1 MYAYANRVKPGVE
14 YDLHNHSDR
23 SKDGRTPG
31 RRLIDLA
38 ARRGLRS
45 MGICDHD
52 EFPDESL
59 YAHARRRGVRL
70 ALGIEFTCEKAHVI
84 GFGLTPSKAD
94 QRAMAQRFAALRAN
108 AARVAGWV
116 RDGLAERGV
125 DIPMERLRAFAGKEP
140 QKVFIM
146 NYLVEEL
153 GLFSTWAEARA
164 FLRSEGLAMQDSE
177 GLPGL
182 HPAEAVELIRRS
194 GGVSVWAHPF
204 LTPGH
209 LREGYLRDMRDAG
222 LDAVEAVYA
231 YSENGYPGPESNEVL
246 EARTLAMIRDTGLAV
261 SGGSDSHYP
270 VKTDLDRRPIRPGDR
285 GITAQETEPFARIF
299 G

>member
-38 ARRGLRS
+38 AHRGLRGL
-45 MGICDHD
+45 GICDHD

-59 YAHARRRGVRL
+59 YAHARRKGVRL
-70 ALGIEFTCEKAHVI
+70 ALGIEFTCDKAHVI
-84 GFGLTPSKAD
+84 GFGLSPSKAD
-94 QRAMAQRFAALRAN
+94 RKAMEQRFTALRAN
-108 AARVAGWV
+108 AVRVAQQILA
-116 RDGLAERGV
+116 GLAGLGLP
-125 DIPMERLRAFAGKEP
+125 IPEERLRAFAGKEP
-140 QKVFIM
+140 QKAFIM
-146 NYLVEEL
+146 KYLVEEL
-153 GLFSTWAEARA
+153 GLFATWAEARA
-164 FLRSEGLAMQDSE
+164 FLRSEGLAAQDSE
-177 GLPGL
+177 GLPPL
-182 HPAEAVELIRRS
+182 HPAEAVALIRRS
-194 GGVSVWAHPF
+194 GGVSVWAHP
-204 LTPGH
+204 LLSPEH

-231 YSENGYPGPESNEVL
+231 YGENGYSGPESNAVL

-299 G
+299 A